1 MEATQEE
8 VSVRERTPWVLS
20 VYKSLDIWVES
31 RRLRTK
37 GIRIPAIFPC
47 FFPGLSHIS
56 HLVIWQREA
65 SVCAEGRDVVASAS
79 EDASPSVPNCTS
91 GLSPRWRKHGS
102 CRGTELSGCGNLSLA
117 GTELEPLSGTSF
129 TKVLLGQPAFRAL
142 VNV

>member
-1 MEATQEE
+1 M
-8 VSVRERTPWVLS
+8 RERTPWVLS

-65 SVCAEGRDVVASAS
+65 SVCAEGRDVGGQRLGGRLTVSAKLHFWAESQVEEAWLMPWDRAVRMRES
-79 EDASPSVPNCTS
+79 E
-91 GLSPRWRKHGS
+91 
-102 CRGTELSGCGNLSLA
+102 
-117 GTELEPLSGTSF
+117 
-129 TKVLLGQPAFRAL
+129 LGRD
-142 VNV
+142 

>member
-65 SVCAEGRDVVASAS
+65 SVRAEGRDVGGQRLRERLTVSAKLHFWAESQVEEAWFLPWDRAVRMWES
-79 EDASPSVPNCTS
+79 E
-91 GLSPRWRKHGS
+91 
-102 CRGTELSGCGNLSLA
+102 
-117 GTELEPLSGTSF
+117 
-129 TKVLLGQPAFRAL
+129 LGRD
-142 VNV
+142 

>member
-1 MEATQEE
+1 MEYLSRKE
-8 VSVRERTPWVLS
+8 TPWVLS

-56 HLVIWQREA
+56 HLVIWQR
-65 SVCAEGRDVVASAS
+65 S
-79 EDASPSVPNCTS
+79 ECVRRRQGCGCQRLPDASPSVPNCTS
-91 GLSPRWRKHGS
+91 GLSPRWKLGS
-102 CRGTELSGCGNLSLA
+102 CCGTELSGCDLSLA
-117 GTELEPLSGTSF
+117 GTELEPLIAF
-129 TKVLLGQPAFRAL
+129 IQVLLGQPAFGAL